1 MAGDIMH
8 ILSSPGSGDSGVSDG
23 FLMAAAGNDQAAST
37 PLVRKSPQTILVAD
51 DSMTERANLSRILRG
66 AGYEVLM
73 AVSGNEAFDLAV
85 RHEPDAV
92 FLDIIMED
100 GDGYKTCRQL
110 KRHEATADIPVIM
123 VSSKTNPVDRQWA
136 MKLGAAAY
144 VVKPYTDTDILAS
157 LARL

>member
-1 MAGDIMH
+1 M
-8 ILSSPGSGDSGVSDG
+8 
-23 FLMAAAGNDQAAST
+23 
-37 PLVRKSPQTILVAD
+37 RKSPQTILVAD